1 MRRALLFPAWTRPE
15 SMGLR
20 VLDGRRPRP
29 LAWLTGRR
37 IAVLASDIDP
47 DAGVAAVWL
56 LRVGR
61 RRGTEY
67 VCTYERDS
75 GGRWMDLGWAGGGAD
90 LDDVGRPAAAQ
101 RGPASLL
108 AAKGSSW
115 GRSYLDR
122 LAQPDGSRPGDAG
135 GWVAA
140 EQYLLAAEVAA
151 LQVGKRRVP
160 VARHGRAVV
169 VWKAPH
175 GSPSPLAAR
184 PLIILLGQDGTRITE
199 LRPGGRFTEAM
210 EQQLRG

>member
-1 MRRALLFPAWTRPE
+1 
-15 SMGLR
+15 MGLR

-29 LAWLTGRR
+29 VAWLTARR

-61 RRGTEY
+61 RRRGTEY

-75 GGRWMDLGWAGGGAD
+75 GGRWVDLGWTGGGAD

-101 RGPASLL
+101 RGPASLM

-122 LAQPDGSRPGDAG
+122 LAQPDGGRPGDAG

-151 LQVGKRRVP
+151 LQVGERRVT
-160 VARHGRAVV
+160 VAGHGRAVV
-169 VWKAPH
+169 VWKAPP
-175 GSPSPLAAR
+175 GSHSPLAAR
-184 PLIILLGQDGTRITE
+184 PLITLLGQDGTRITE

-210 EQQLRG
+210 EEQLRG